1 MPLRPVEP
9 RSPLGELTVPP
20 DFRLDLRG
28 GEKERKGNVK
38 EGVNSRG
45 KEEGDDKG
53 RGGKGR
59 SVPVDLG

>member
-1 MPLRPVEP
+1 
-9 RSPLGELTVPP
+9 VPP

-53 RGGKGR
+53 RGGKER
-59 SVPVDLG
+59 AS